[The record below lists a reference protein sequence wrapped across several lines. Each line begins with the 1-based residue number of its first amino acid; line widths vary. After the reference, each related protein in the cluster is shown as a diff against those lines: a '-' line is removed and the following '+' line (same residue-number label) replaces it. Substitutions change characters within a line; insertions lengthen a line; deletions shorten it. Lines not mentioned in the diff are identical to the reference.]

1 MFRVFTCHL
10 IALCLAAPA
19 LAVTVPPDA
28 GAFLIPDV
36 VASPGIFADLLSG
49 YPIHRQ
55 IRIEPQREILSHLA
69 LLIWLV
75 IVATG
80 GLIVMSQVLGDTLAV
95 HASRVA
101 FARSCTRWI
110 IARNPFERWDER
122 WSLRSRR
129 ASSASA
135 STARASRAE
144 RPL

>member
-1 MFRVFTCHL
+1 M
-10 IALCLAAPA
+10 
-19 LAVTVPPDA
+19 PPVA
-28 GAFLIPDV
+28 GAFLIPDM
-36 VASPGIFADLLSG
+36 VASPGVFADLVSG

-69 LLIWLV
+69 LLFWL
-75 IVATG
+75 ILVATG
-80 GLIVMSQVLGDTLAV
+80 GVITVTQTLWDTPAV
-95 HASRVA
+95 QASRVA

>member
-69 LLIWLV
+69 LLFWL
-75 IVATG
+75 ILVATG
-80 GLIVMSQVLGDTLAV
+80 GVITVTQTLWGTPAV
-95 HASRVA
+95 QASRVA